1 MSSTPG
7 GRAARSRARGPCSL
21 RDAVLFANTKATADV
36 TTITLPA
43 GTYTLRITGTAENA
57 ALTGGLDLTR
67 TVVINGAGA
76 SATGS
81 AAGGIDRVLQVGTDA
96 SGPVAATISG
106 VTIRYGG
113 NTAGGNGTGILVYT
127 SGSLLT
133 LNDSSVADNAA
144 SSGGGV
150 YVVAGATLVANR
162 TTILRNTSGGGGGG
176 SGIVIEGTVTLND
189 SAVADNTAAASGG
202 GIVVASGATLT
213 ANRTAIRDNTSGSN
227 GGGIYNT
234 GGTVTVTDSTL
245 AGNTAHGYSSGSGG
259 GIFNNNGMVT
269 VTNSTVS
276 GNTAHDDR
284 GFSGGARGGG
294 TLAVTNSTFS
304 GNHADNGGGSGG
316 GIHNGGTA
324 TVMNSTLVGNTTD
337 GSGGY
342 GGGGIH
348 NEGTLTAVN
357 TLIAGNT
364 ALGRGPDVLGT
375 LAAGSKNDL
384 LGNGSFATGVADNDA
399 NGNIVGHPAL
409 VDTTLR
415 DNGATNGTQTL
426 ARLPGS
432 PAIDRGND
440 ATCMNAAGSPRW
452 RAATSGVCRVRRGR
466 AATSVPSSTPPPRRC
481 SPRRAIRPQ
490 SGRRSPSLRRCGA
503 AAPRRAASPSGTAR
517 PPSARSRS
525 AAAWRASRPAH
536 WRRVSTRSRR
546 STAVTRPSRR
556 VRRRSPWRWG
566 RSPWSRCRCH
576 GRGVAAWEECQSHR
590 PRRVSRH
597 LRRVARCR
605 NPSRCDARVAL
616 IPLC

>member
-1 MSSTPG
+1 MTDHRLCLPVPAMLRPFLAAILALLLLAGVAAPPVRASAFAVTVTLTDANAPG
-7 GRAARSRARGPCSL
+7 GNSDVIHSGGTGCAVTGAGPCSL

-57 ALTGGLDLTR
+57 ALTGDLDLTR
-67 TVVINGAGA
+67 TVVINGAGASATIIQA

-96 SGPVAATISG
+96 SGLVAATISG
-106 VTIRYGG
+106 VTIHYGG

-144 SSGGGV
+144 SS
-150 YVVAGATLVANR
+150 
-162 TTILRNTSGGGGGG
+162 GGG

-213 ANRTAIRDNTSGSN
+213 AIRTAIRDNTSGSN

-294 TLAVTNSTFS
+294 IDNYLGGTLAVTNSTFS

-342 GGGGIH
+342 GSGGIH

-357 TLIAGNT
+357 TLIVGNT

-440 ATCMNAAGSPRW
+440 ATCMNAAG
-452 RAATSGVCRVRRGR
+452 
-466 AATSVPSSTPPPRRC
+466 
-481 SPRRAIRPQ
+481 I
-490 SGRRSPSLRRCGA
+490 
-503 AAPRRAASPSGTAR
+503 APV
-517 PPSARSRS
+517 
-525 AAAWRASRPAH
+525 ASRDQ
-536 WRRVSTRSRR
+536 
-546 STAVTRPSRR
+546 
-556 VRRRSPWRWG
+556 
-566 RSPWSRCRCH
+566 
-576 GRGVAAWEECQSHR
+576 RGVPR
-590 PRRVSRH
+590 P
-597 LRRVARCR
+597 
-605 NPSRCDARVAL
+605 
-616 IPLC
+616 